1 MESSN
6 QARKITPRW
15 LLAALVVVTGL
26 AAWSQFSSPFARAL
40 SARQNKDV
48 YLAVLT
54 SPVTLIRYNP
64 KQEKA
69 WVREVPCRQCTT
81 ATAETFGLPA
91 STPFKYYAPLQ
102 TEPEPVW
109 EQFKKQLENWRYNP
123 FFLAVLPLDYVK
135 ARATRRTNLNAA
147 DAALLAAE
155 LSKLEMNDFTLQSK
169 HASSKK
175 AKTPKQEALPQVEDR
190 APLAVEDRPIV
201 VEVLNASGK
210 RGLAL
215 ALTQYLRDQNSK
227 GLLRVDVLQ
236 YDNYPGGYMEKT
248 RIVDYSG
255 RLMQVKQLSTAI
267 GCRQEIISEPRGNA
281 ICDTRIILGKDFEM
295 P

>member
-6 QARKITPRW
+6 QTRKIAPRW
-15 LLAALVVVTGL
+15 LTAVLVVITGL
-26 AAWSQFSSPFARAL
+26 AAWSQFSSPFAKAL
-40 SARQNKDV
+40 AARENKDI

-54 SPVTLIRYNP
+54 SPATLIRYNP

-69 WVREVPCRQCTT
+69 WVREVPCHKCTS
-81 ATAETFGLPA
+81 ATGETFGLA
-91 STPFKYYAPLQ
+91 DTTPFRYYAPRQ

-109 EQFKKQLENWRYNP
+109 DNFKNRLENWRYNP
-123 FFLAVLPLDYVK
+123 LLLAVFPVDYVR
-135 ARATRRTNLNAA
+135 ARFSRRTDLNTA
-147 DAALLAAE
+147 DAVLLAAE
-155 LSKLEMNDFTLQSK
+155 ISKLEMNDFTLQMKESAAKKSK
-169 HASSKK
+169 SAK
-175 AKTPKQEALPQVEDR
+175 AESLPQVEDR

-215 ALTQYLRDQNSK
+215 AVTQYLRDQNAK

-236 YDNYPGGYMEKT
+236 YDNYPGGYLDQT

-267 GCRQEIISEPRGNA
+267 GCRQEILSEPRGNA